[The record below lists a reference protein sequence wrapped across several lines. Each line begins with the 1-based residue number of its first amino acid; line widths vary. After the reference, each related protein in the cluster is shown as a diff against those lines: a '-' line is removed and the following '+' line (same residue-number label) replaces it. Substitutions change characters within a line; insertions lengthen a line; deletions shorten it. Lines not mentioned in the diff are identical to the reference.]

1 MTAPPLRAPSGKKVR
16 KKKPRNKPILE
27 PDAQHTLQGSAL
39 IRALAS
45 PDNSTRKKGLDLLT
59 SWLESHTDI
68 SEHDVA
74 RLWKA
79 LYFCFWH
86 SDLIT
91 VQVRLHGEIPG
102 HFAGFSLPRAAY
114 VCRNVNSN
122 SCKLTPD
129 ASPRTLQTALAE
141 RLAQLVVDLS
151 PRVALS
157 FFQGF
162 VQTMKREW
170 SGIDQHRMNKYLVL
184 VRKFYAASLSRLEH
198 AKWDPAVVSQFMSVL
213 RDDVILMPT
222 ANDLGAGF
230 AYFVCD
236 IAVEEMVKA
245 AEAAGAGKRRLAGE
259 TVLALLEPFVE
270 GLVATKNKVLLMRL
284 YSAVFSEVARHVDEQ
299 VTPFDSVDGVGFAE
313 ALFERGAC

>member
-1 MTAPPLRAPSGKKVR
+1 VQT
-16 KKKPRNKPILE
+16 
-27 PDAQHTLQGSAL
+27 
-39 IRALAS
+39 
-45 PDNSTRKKGLDLLT
+45 
-59 SWLESHTDI
+59 
-68 SEHDVA
+68 
-74 RLWKA
+74 
-79 LYFCFWH
+79 H
-86 SDLIT
+86 SRRI
-91 VQVRLHGEIPG
+91 
-102 HFAGFSLPRAAY
+102 
-114 VCRNVNSN
+114 
-122 SCKLTPD
+122 
-129 ASPRTLQTALAE
+129 PRTLQTALAE